1 MWKQRTTVLSQDDG
15 SLIVAAAVRCCCCF
29 VEKKRLPRARSAE
42 MKKRVCIARVHL
54 KSRLHANEFYDLRG
68 ARKVEGYKIEIR
80 TMTN

>member
-1 MWKQRTTVLSQDDG
+1 
-15 SLIVAAAVRCCCCF
+15 
-29 VEKKRLPRARSAE
+29 

-68 ARKVEGYKIEIR
+68 ARKGEGYKIEIR